1 MWCRHLDARDCTL
14 YCAARCCYR
23 WQPPSREKTKLISVF
38 AAHQPGNDEHR
49 TEGKKKGNGRRL
61 GWICFHLAPA
71 DLFEGAQCFVQDLAV
86 KTCTNPRQLSAIYS
100 YSVALSSLVELSP
113 A

>member
-49 TEGKKKGNGRRL
+49 TERKKKEKKKEMVDVWDGYAFIFLLQTYLREHNVL
-61 GWICFHLAPA
+61 Y
-71 DLFEGAQCFVQDLAV
+71 
-86 KTCTNPRQLSAIYS
+86 KTWQ
-100 YSVALSSLVELSP
+100 
-113 A
+113 